1 MDYKKLNVITGWL
14 VFLVAAWTYV
24 TTIEPT
30 ASFWDCG
37 EFLAT
42 ANKLEVGHPPGAP
55 LFMMIGR
62 VASAFVSPEN
72 VPVAI
77 NMLSALCSAF
87 TILFLFWTITHMAHK
102 VLTRNGDEP
111 GTGGILAVLGSGVVG
126 ALAYTWS
133 DTFWFSAVE
142 AEVYSMSSLFTA
154 ITFWAILKWENV
166 AHEAHSTRWLIL
178 ICYLLGLGIGVQL
191 LALLCIPPIAM
202 VYYFKRYE
210 TTPKGILTA
219 FVISAIILGT
229 IQSVIIPGVAKVAG
243 KFELLFVNDLG
254 LPFNTGN
261 LFYFL
266 LLATLIVLGL
276 RWTQRT
282 GRVIANTVILGVTV
296 ILIGYSTYAM
306 TVIRSL
312 ANPPIDE
319 NNPENVFNL
328 VSYLN
333 REQYG
338 DRPLLIGQ
346 FWDSPYA
353 AERKDGTPVYS
364 AVYRI
369 EKNGRL
375 VKNEYDGWSA
385 EHFVAEN
392 PGHTIDHAYVITDPR
407 KGTEVVYEPEF
418 TMLFPRM
425 YSSQRSHVDAYKEWS
440 DFKGRPMRST
450 DREGKP
456 TVIHKPTFGENM
468 RFFFSYQ
475 LDWMYW
481 RYFLWNFAGRQNDV
495 QGHGNIL
502 EGNWLSGVDVIDEQR
517 LGSQEFLP
525 SSMTENKGYN
535 RFYLLPLLL
544 GMIGFIHQLVRHPKD
559 WAITLM
565 LFFFTGIAIVIYL
578 NQYPFQPRERDYAY
592 VGSFY
597 AFAVWIG
604 LGVLA
609 LYDAARTITQKE
621 LGMAVGAAAG
631 LGALK
636 YLVEWDGD
644 HSMSYTILYMAL
656 LGGAALLAAHLL
668 GRVVKNSVVHA
679 TLATVLGLVVPVVMV
694 ADGWDDHDRSTRM
707 PARDLA
713 ADYLESCA
721 PNAILFTNGDNDTFP
736 LWYAQEVE
744 GIRTDV
750 RVVNLSLLN
759 TDWYADQMRRKAYES
774 EPVPIMMDPGKYRQ
788 GTRDVVALIPQ
799 SKTYRDLKEMMDFV
813 TNDRNMQV
821 LFQRGV
827 KDAWFPTDMFS
838 LKADS
843 ADVFGSGTLQA
854 GDSGWVPRVEW
865 KIDRQVLLKNNL
877 LLLDMLANNNW
888 QRPVYFAVTT
898 GPDSYINLQDHFQLE
913 GLTYRLVPVK
923 TPNRNPNM
931 NGRVATDIM
940 YANVMNKFKWG
951 NMDTEGPIYLD
962 ENILRMTTNLRLQL
976 SSLAEALIQE
986 GRDEEAR
993 KILDL
998 SMEMMP
1004 ERNVPFTRI
1013 MLPTVEAYY
1022 DIGDTAK
1029 ANAISD
1035 RLFTIMEENMTHF
1048 LSLDRRFAE
1057 RLGDDMA
1064 LTHAVMGRLA
1074 TEAMRSDS
1082 TFGEGLKERFDAM
1095 EEQYQ
1100 GKLME
1105 LSTGRRGGQRMRF

>member
-62 VASAFVSPEN
+62 VASAFVGPED

-102 VLTRNGDEP
+102 VITRNGDEP
-111 GTGGILAVLGSGVVG
+111 GTGGILAVLGSGIVG

-254 LPFNTGN
+254 LPFNSGN

-266 LLATLIVLGL
+266 LVATLIVLGL

-282 GRVIANTVILGVTV
+282 GRVIANTVILGITV

-456 TVIHKPTFGENM
+456 TVIHKPTFAENM

-481 RYFLWNFAGRQNDV
+481 RYFLWNFAGRQNDI

-502 EGNWLSGVDVIDEQR
+502 EGNWLSGVDMIDEQR

-544 GMIGFIHQLVRHPKD
+544 GMIGFVYQLVRHPKD

-609 LYDAARTITQKE
+609 LYDAARSITQKE

-656 LGGAALLAAHLL
+656 VGGAALFAFHLL
-668 GRVVKNSVVHA
+668 GRVMKNSVLHA
-679 TLATVLGLVVPVVMV
+679 ALATVLGLVIPVVMV

-713 ADYLESCA
+713 SDYLESCA

-843 ADVFGSGTLQA
+843 ADVFGSGTLQV

-888 QRPVYFAVTT
+888 KRPIYFAVTT

-940 YANVMNKFKWG
+940 YDNVMNKFKWG
-951 NMDTEGPIYLD
+951 NMDTEGDIYLD

-986 GRDEEAR
+986 GRDEQAR

-998 SMEMMP
+998 SLEMMP

-1035 RLFTIMEENMTHF
+1035 RLFTIMEENMAHF

-1105 LSTGRRGGQRMRF
+1105 LSSGRRAGQRMRF